1 MRSGSQLDLI
11 GKITWYTL
19 KPNEFN
25 GKALSN
31 ALASFS
37 TFYKENNNKNLKKAG
52 NRVLQS
58 VTFKFISL

>member
-1 MRSGSQLDLI
+1 MNLTAKLCQMQS
-11 GKITWYTL
+11 
-19 KPNEFN
+19 P
-25 GKALSN
+25 A
-31 ALASFS
+31 FS